1 MTISLPPDNF
11 IDKILK
17 IFGIQRKIILPKDN
31 QDQSEHNPYVT
42 TMAHKENLI
51 QTLLRIYR
59 H

>member
-1 MTISLPPDNF
+1 MTIRLPPDNI

-17 IFGIQRKIILPKDN
+17 IFNIQRKIILPKDS
-31 QDQSEHNPYVT
+31 QDQSDRNPYAT
-42 TMAHKENLI
+42 IAAHKENLI